1 MGSRTCF
8 TIENQHASLARG
20 SRFYFN
26 TIQMVRPV
34 TSSQMPTHAVHFK
47 GSFAT
52 MIEKPK
58 RAKKVRRKKES

>member
-1 MGSRTCF
+1 
-8 TIENQHASLARG
+8 
-20 SRFYFN
+20 
-26 TIQMVRPV
+26 
-34 TSSQMPTHAVHFK
+34 MPTHAVHFK